1 MRNGRHAVT
10 EEARWVTPA
19 QGPQLVRWGSVFSG
33 TIISIAMFTLLTA
46 LWLALSFSSHDS
58 VVYTNLSWWIGGT
71 AIFCMFLAGLIAGV
85 SSGARGAGA
94 GSMSGL
100 TTWALVL
107 LGVGMVVLPTFGIG
121 HIPNTVTVNGHV
133 YSINYLSYW
142 TAFWS
147 VLIGL
152 AASLLGGIIGG
163 TLPRQVDEPYLDL
176 QRVPTTTT
184 APVTGTGT
192 VPVVPAPTAG
202 VAAAPVAVG
211 PGTTRSVVYQAQS

>member
-1 MRNGRHAVT
+1 
-10 EEARWVTPA
+10 
-19 QGPQLVRWGSVFSG
+19 
-33 TIISIAMFTLLTA
+33 
-46 LWLALSFSSHDS
+46 
-58 VVYTNLSWWIGGT
+58 
-71 AIFCMFLAGLIAGV
+71 
-85 SSGARGAGA
+85 
-94 GSMSGL
+94 MSGL

-184 APVTGTGT
+184 APVTATGT
-192 VPVVPAPTAG
+192 VPVVPRSYRWRRRRPRGRGPRHHPVGGLPGPELNLLPLVTGRPAHPGPAGRVRAWAASVSRPPAPWPGHGPWGT
-202 VAAAPVAVG
+202 G
-211 PGTTRSVVYQAQS
+211 PGPGAPPGGALRTGQCRCGPRRRPRPGRPPVRGGLVGEGGDGPL

>member
-1 MRNGRHAVT
+1 
-10 EEARWVTPA
+10 
-19 QGPQLVRWGSVFSG
+19 
-33 TIISIAMFTLLTA
+33 
-46 LWLALSFSSHDS
+46 
-58 VVYTNLSWWIGGT
+58 
-71 AIFCMFLAGLIAGV
+71 
-85 SSGARGAGA
+85 
-94 GSMSGL
+94 MSGL

-163 TLPRQVDEPYLDL
+163 TLPRQVDGPYLDL

-184 APVTGTGT
+184 APVTATGT

-202 VAAAPVAVG
+202 VAAAPVAMG
-211 PGTTRSVVYQAQS
+211 PGTTRSVVYQAQN

>member
-1 MRNGRHAVT
+1 
-10 EEARWVTPA
+10 
-19 QGPQLVRWGSVFSG
+19 LVRWGSVFSG
-33 TIISIAMFTLLTA
+33 TLISIAVFTLLTA
-46 LWLALSFSSHDS
+46 LWLALSFSTHDS
-58 VVYTNLSWWIGGT
+58 VVYSNLSWWIGGT

-94 GSMSGL
+94 GSMGGL

-121 HIPNTVTVNGHV
+121 HIPNTVTVNGHI

-152 AASLLGGIIGG
+152 GASVLGGIIGG
-163 TLPRQVDEPYLDL
+163 TVPRRVDEPYLDL
-176 QRVPTTTT
+176 QRISTITT
-184 APVTGTGT
+184 ALPAATGT
-192 VPVVPAPTAG
+192 VPVVPA
-202 VAAAPVAVG
+202 APVASVPAGVG
-211 PGTTRSVVYQAQS
+211 QDTTRSVVYQTQS